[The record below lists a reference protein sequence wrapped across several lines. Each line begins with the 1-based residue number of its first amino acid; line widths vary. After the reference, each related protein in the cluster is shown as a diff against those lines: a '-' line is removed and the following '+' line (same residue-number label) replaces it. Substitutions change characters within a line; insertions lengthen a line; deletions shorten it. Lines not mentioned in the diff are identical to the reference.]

1 MIYENLTCVCDR
13 AREIIWEWL
22 QANDIW
28 LSTSFPGPS
37 CRKERQRTTVFYSGR
52 GTPLLQCA
60 EENGTYEC
68 RRCSCHY
75 VFSICRHLAILL
87 WTYVLMYAAGKSR
100 TKTVQGKTIQGK
112 LCFFR
117 SSGTRISILI
127 RTLLCS
133 FKIFFSWVIFTVVL
147 LLLYIFPSFINNWTR
162 PGHWILG
169 CKTLGNCEKSLEQLT
184 NRKS

>member
-28 LSTSFPGPS
+28 QSTSFPGPS
-37 CRKERQRTTVFYSGR
+37 CRKERKRTTVFCSGR

-60 EENGTYEC
+60 EENGTREC

-75 VFSICRHLAILL
+75 IFSICRHLAILL

-112 LCFFR
+112 LCFFP
-117 SSGTRISILI
+117 
-127 RTLLCS
+127 
-133 FKIFFSWVIFTVVL
+133 IFSLGLYFVLSRFFFLESYL
-147 LLLYIFPSFINNWTR
+147 LLSCYYYISFPV
-162 PGHWILG
+162 L
-169 CKTLGNCEKSLEQLT
+169 
-184 NRKS
+184 